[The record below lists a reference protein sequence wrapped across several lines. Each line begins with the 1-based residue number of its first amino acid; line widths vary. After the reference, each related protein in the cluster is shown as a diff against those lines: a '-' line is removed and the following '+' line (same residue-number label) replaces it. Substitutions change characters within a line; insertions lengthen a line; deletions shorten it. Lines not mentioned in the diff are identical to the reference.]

1 MEEYLQEQNINLE
14 NVTAVATDGAPAMV
28 GRYRGFATLL
38 KQKVPHVTIHC
49 VLHRT
54 HLVAKKL
61 SGELHEALMICI
73 RSINK
78 IKAHPLNSRVFAKL
92 CEKNDETTNRL
103 LMHTE
108 VRWLS
113 RGDSLQRLVDVF
125 DSTMEFLGEVAPL
138 LCHELKKCKKHFLY
152 LADIYSKFN
161 EIQKCLQGRDVTV
174 IQARTIIMGFQ
185 VKLGLFKNSLDRRDY
200 KYF

>member
-1 MEEYLQEQNINLE
+1 V
-14 NVTAVATDGAPAMV
+14 VTV
-28 GRYRGFATLL
+28 
-38 KQKVPHVTIHC
+38 HC
-49 VLHRT
+49 VLHRN

-78 IKAHPLNSRVFAKL
+78 IKAHPLNSRVFANL
-92 CEKNDETTNRL
+92 YEKNDEAANQL

-113 RGDSLQRLVDVF
+113 RGDSLQRLVDIFEFTVG
-125 DSTMEFLGEVAPL
+125 FLGEVAPL
-138 LCHELKKCKKHFLY
+138 LCHELKKCKKNLFY

-161 EIQKCLQGRDVTV
+161 EIQKRL
-174 IQARTIIMGFQ
+174 
-185 VKLGLFKNSLDRRDY
+185 
-200 KYF
+200 

>member
-1 MEEYLQEQNINLE
+1 MNEFPCAYFPHV
-14 NVTAVATDGAPAMV
+14 VTA
-28 GRYRGFATLL
+28 
-38 KQKVPHVTIHC
+38 HC
-49 VLHRT
+49 VLHRI

-92 CEKNDETTNRL
+92 CEKNVETANQL

-113 RGDSLQRLVDVF
+113 RGDSLQRLHSGV
-125 DSTMEFLGEVAPL
+125 S
-138 LCHELKKCKKHFLY
+138 
-152 LADIYSKFN
+152 
-161 EIQKCLQGRDVTV
+161 GRSCSIAV
-174 IQARTIIMGFQ
+174 
-185 VKLGLFKNSLDRRDY
+185 L
-200 KYF
+200 

>member
-1 MEEYLQEQNINLE
+1 
-14 NVTAVATDGAPAMV
+14 VATDGAPAMV
-28 GRYRGFATLL
+28 GRCRRFATLL
-38 KQKVPHVTIHC
+38 KQKVPHVVTVHC

-78 IKAHPLNSRVFAKL
+78 MKAHPLISRVFAKL
-92 CEKNDETTNRL
+92 CEKNDETANQL

-113 RGDSLQRLVDVF
+113 RGDSLQRLVDIF
-125 DSTMEFLGEVAPL
+125 DSTVEFLGEISPL
-138 LCHELKKCKKHFLY
+138 PCHELKIYKKHLLY

-161 EIQKCLQGRDVTV
+161 EVQKLVCS
-174 IQARTIIMGFQ
+174 F
-185 VKLGLFKNSLDRRDY
+185 LGNSPASE
-200 KYF
+200 F